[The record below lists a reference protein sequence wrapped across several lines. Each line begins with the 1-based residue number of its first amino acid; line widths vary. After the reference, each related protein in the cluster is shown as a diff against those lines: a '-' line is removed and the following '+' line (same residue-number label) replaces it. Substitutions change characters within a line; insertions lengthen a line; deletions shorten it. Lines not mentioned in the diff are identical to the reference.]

1 MNKALETYIAKKVK
15 LNLNVRLGTNGEKK
29 NENLESDESENLAAS
44 EPPQTAK

>member
-29 NENLESDESENLAAS
+29 MRILNRMSENLAAS